1 MYPSNFRYHRATSFA
16 EASATLLSLG
26 DKAQVMAG
34 GQTLIPMMKLR
45 LIKPSDVIDLAG
57 IADASGIVERGG
69 TIRIGALARHAVIGA
84 SATAAR
90 YAILR
95 DCALGIADAQI
106 RNMGTI
112 GGSLAEADPC
122 SCWPALLVALDAR
135 VLCAGPSGTREQSVR
150 TLLADAYTPNLEPGE
165 LISEIVI
172 DATSIAGFG
181 TFVAFKRCAPAY
193 PTASCALGIA
203 YDGDRVAKLRMGF
216 GCLGLTPLALD
227 QADDVARGRAVNP
240 ELIDEVAVL
249 ASESVEPI
257 EDNKGSVAYKRS
269 LVRGLVR
276 RAFAIV
282 EHRRRGQPATET
294 HFYYG

>member
-1 MYPSNFRYHRATSFA
+1 MYPSNFRYHRATSFE
-16 EASATLLSLG
+16 EASAALLALG
-26 DKAQVMAG
+26 DNAKVMAG

-45 LIKPSDVIDLAG
+45 LIKPSDLIDLAAISDAAA
-57 IADASGIVERGG
+57 IAETGR
-69 TIRIGALARHAVIGA
+69 TIAIGALARHAVIGA

-90 YAILR
+90 YAILQ

-112 GGSLAEADPC
+112 GGSLAGADPC

-135 VLCAGPSGTREQSVR
+135 VLCIGPSGRREQSVR
-150 TLLADAYTPNLEPGE
+150 TLLTDAYTPNLEPGE

-172 DATSIAGFG
+172 DKASLADVG

-193 PTASCALGIA
+193 PTASCALSVA
-203 YDGDRVAKLRMGF
+203 YDSDRVTKLRIGF
-216 GCLGLTPLALD
+216 GCVGLTPLALD
-227 QADDVARGRAVNP
+227 QADDVARGRAVNR
-240 ELIDEVAVL
+240 ELIDEVATL

-257 EDNKGSVAYKRS
+257 EDNKGSVSYKRS

-276 RAFAIV
+276 RAFANV
-282 EHRRRGQPATET
+282 ERRRRGEPVTET

>member
-16 EASATLLSLG
+16 EASAALVALG
-26 DKAQVMAG
+26 DSAKVMAG

-45 LIKPSDVIDLAG
+45 LIKPSDLIDLAA
-57 IADASGIVERGG
+57 ISDASGMEEAGR
-69 TIRIGALARHAVIGA
+69 TIRIGALARHAVVGA

-135 VLCAGPSGTREQSVR
+135 VICIGQAGRREQSVR

-172 DATSIAGFG
+172 DKASLAGVG

-193 PTASCALGIA
+193 PTASCALAVA
-203 YDGDRVAKLRMGF
+203 YDGDRVTRLRMGL
-216 GCLGLTPLALD
+216 GCVGLTPLALD
-227 QADDVARGRAVNP
+227 QADELARGRAVDRG
-240 ELIDEVAVL
+240 LIDEVAAL
-249 ASESVEPI
+249 ASESVDPI
-257 EDNKGSVAYKRS
+257 EDNKGSVPYKRS

-276 RAFAIV
+276 RAFANV
-282 EHRRRGQPATET
+282 EHRRRAEPVTET
-294 HFYYG
+294 HSYYG

>member
-1 MYPSNFRYHRATSFA
+1 MYPSNFRYHRATSFE
-16 EASATLLSLG
+16 EASAALLTLG
-26 DKAQVMAG
+26 DDAKAMAG

-57 IADASGIVERGG
+57 ISDASGIAETGR
-69 TIRIGALARHAVIGA
+69 TIRIGALARHASIGA
-84 SATAAR
+84 SATSAR
-90 YAILR
+90 YAILG
-95 DCALGIADAQI
+95 DCARGIADVQI

-135 VLCAGPSGTREQSVR
+135 VLCIGPAGRREQSVR
-150 TLLADAYTPNLEPGE
+150 ALLADAYTPDLEPGE
-165 LISEIVI
+165 LISEVVI
-172 DATSIAGFG
+172 DATSLAGFG

-193 PTASCALGIA
+193 PTASCALSIA
-203 YDGDRVAKLRMGF
+203 YDGDRVARLRMGF
-216 GCLGLTPLALD
+216 GCLGLTPVAFD
-227 QADDVARGRAVNP
+227 QADDIARGRAVNP
-240 ELIDEVAVL
+240 ELIDELAGL

-257 EDNKGSVAYKRS
+257 EDNKGSVPYKRS

-282 EHRRRGQPATET
+282 EQRRHGQPVSET
-294 HFYYG
+294 HSYYG

>member
-1 MYPSNFRYHRATSFA
+1 MYPSNFRYHRAASFE
-16 EASATLLSLG
+16 EAAAALLSLG
-26 DKAQVMAG
+26 DDAKAMAG

-45 LIKPSDVIDLAG
+45 LIKPSDVVDLAG
-57 IADASGIVERGG
+57 IYDASGIAETEG

-95 DCALGIADAQI
+95 DCALGIADPQI

-112 GGSLAEADPC
+112 GGSLAEADPS

-135 VLCAGPSGTREQSVR
+135 VLCIGPSGRREQSIR
-150 TLLADAYTPNLEPGE
+150 MLLADAYTPNLEPGE
-165 LISEIVI
+165 LISEVVI
-172 DATSIAGFG
+172 DATSLAGFG

-193 PTASCALGIA
+193 PTASCALSIA
-203 YDGDRVAKLRMGF
+203 YDGDRVMKLRMGF
-216 GCLGLTPLALD
+216 GCLGLTPLAFD
-227 QADDVARGRAVNP
+227 QADDVARGRTVNP

-257 EDNKGSVAYKRS
+257 EDNKGSVPYKRS

-282 EHRRRGQPATET
+282 EQRRRGQPVTET
-294 HFYYG
+294 HSYYG